1 MVEIRTIQSGNLNC
15 SDNYTISTTV
25 LGVATSTQST
35 IFIGDVHGAKVFSI
49 FGKTTGITFHI
60 DSVSNCVIKY
70 DFSSNKFL
78 GSLLSFLNIVNNN
91 DSWAYS
97 FAV

>member
-1 MVEIRTIQSGNLNC
+1 MLEIRTIQSGNLNC
-15 SDNYTISTTV
+15 GNNYTISTTV

-35 IFIGDVHGAKVFSI
+35 IFIGDIHSTKVFSV
-49 FGKTTGITFHI
+49 FGKTTGTTFRI

-91 DSWAYS
+91 DGWAYS